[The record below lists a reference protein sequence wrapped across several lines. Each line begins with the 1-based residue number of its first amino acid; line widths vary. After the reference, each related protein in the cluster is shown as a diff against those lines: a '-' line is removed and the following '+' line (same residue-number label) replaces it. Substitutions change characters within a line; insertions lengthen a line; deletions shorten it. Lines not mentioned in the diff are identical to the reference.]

1 MTLRDFNF
9 DLKQIRSFLEVVNEK
24 SFTNASRNLKI
35 SQASIS
41 HQIGQLEKMLGVKLI
56 YRNSQ
61 DFSLTAEGR
70 IFVKFCNR
78 IMKEIDSLKS
88 DIQSG
93 TFGGIVNIISSSI
106 PGGYILPS
114 LLSAFK
120 KNEQAGIYFK
130 LEIGNSREA
139 VEKIKQGE
147 ADLAVVGREIKH
159 PSLTYTKIFQ
169 DQVVLVAGKDQTG
182 QIKLDDLKKIPL
194 IVRESGSGTK
204 NAAEM
209 HLQQLDIIPS
219 ELNVIMEC
227 SSPEGIKEAVINGLG
242 YAFISRLAIED
253 DNKHGRIK
261 IIDVKELNIRRDFFL
276 VTSNVRTLHE
286 PAGRLVSFILNYYKK
301 GNV

>member
-1 MTLRDFNF
+1 MSLKDFNF

-56 YRNSQ
+56 FRNSQ
-61 DFSLTAEGR
+61 DFSLTGEGR
-70 IFVKFCNR
+70 VFIKFCNKV
-78 IMKEIDSLKS
+78 MKDVENLKS
-88 DIQSG
+88 DISTG
-93 TFGGIVNIISSSI
+93 TFGGVVNIMSSSI
-106 PGGYILPS
+106 PGGYILP
-114 LLSAFK
+114 LILSGFK
-120 KNEQAGIYFK
+120 KTEQQGIYFK

-159 PSLTYTKIFQ
+159 PSLSYTKIFQ
-169 DQVVLVAGKDQTG
+169 DNVVLVSGKDQNTLV
-182 QIKLDDLKKIPL
+182 KLDDIKQIPL
-194 IVRESGSGTK
+194 IVREGGSGTK

-209 HLQQLDIIPS
+209 HLHHLGIIPS

-242 YAFISRLAIED
+242 YAFVSRLAVED
-253 DNKHGRIK
+253 DIKHGRLK
-261 IIDVKELNIRRDFFL
+261 IIDVKELNIVRDFFL
-276 VTSNVRTLHE
+276 VTSNVGIPDCCNTSL
-286 PAGRLVSFILNYYKK
+286 
-301 GNV
+301 

>member
-1 MTLRDFNF
+1 MSLKDFNF

-56 YRNSQ
+56 FRNSQ
-61 DFSLTAEGR
+61 DFSLTGEGR
-70 IFVKFCNR
+70 VFIKFCNKV
-78 IMKEIDSLKS
+78 MKDVENLKS
-88 DIQSG
+88 DISTG
-93 TFGGIVNIISSSI
+93 TFGGVVNIMSSSI
-106 PGGYILPS
+106 PGGYILP
-114 LLSAFK
+114 LILSGFK
-120 KNEQAGIYFK
+120 KTEQQGIYFK

-159 PSLTYTKIFQ
+159 PSLSYTKIFQ
-169 DQVVLVAGKDQTG
+169 DNVVLVSGKDQNTLV
-182 QIKLDDLKKIPL
+182 KLDDIKQIPL
-194 IVRESGSGTK
+194 IVREGGSGTK

-209 HLQQLDIIPS
+209 HLHHLGIIPS

-242 YAFISRLAIED
+242 YAFVSRLAVED
-253 DNKHGRIK
+253 DIKHGRLK
-261 IIDVKELNIRRDFFL
+261 IIDVKELNIVRDFFL
-276 VTSNVRTLHE
+276 VTSNVKNT
-286 PAGRLVSFILNYYKK
+286 S
-301 GNV
+301 